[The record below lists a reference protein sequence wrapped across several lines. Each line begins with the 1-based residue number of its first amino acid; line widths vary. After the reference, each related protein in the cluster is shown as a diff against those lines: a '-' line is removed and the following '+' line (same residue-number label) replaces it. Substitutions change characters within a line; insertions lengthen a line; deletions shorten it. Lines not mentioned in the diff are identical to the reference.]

1 MKISADRKM
10 TAGGMVLGF
19 VLGAATFGVLLL
31 AAPPPSSAEEFNLGN
46 RPWDFTQQNRAG
58 IAAMMVQKRN
68 GTLGGANGGVG
79 GGNACGGNGGNSAA
93 IGNYTCIILNDST
106 AAIEQLQKELGDQT
120 ANAQTQTVTNG
131 DLSDA
136 IQDLMN

>member
-1 MKISADRKM
+1 MRM
-10 TAGGMVLGF
+10 MAGSIAFACLAS
-19 VLGAATFGVLLL
+19 LAAT
-31 AAPPPSSAEEFNLGN
+31 ASAEEFNLGN

-68 GTLGGANGGVG
+68 GTLGGLNGTGGVG
-79 GGNACGGNGGNSAA
+79 GGNACGGNGGSSTA

-120 ANAQTQTVTNG
+120 ANAQAQSVTNG
-131 DLSDA
+131 NMSDA
-136 IQDLMN
+136 IQDLTN